1 MFKSVKAM
9 MKRSSALA
17 SSYSGACIRIAKDG
31 PDIVDL
37 AVSLWMNVAMPSLLY
52 GCESVPFTKQMIT
65 DIARQQ
71 SSIGKFNLGLPTCSP
86 NVSTSV
92 ILGLKPFKERLYS
105 AQLKFYVRLS
115 NQSNDRWSK
124 DALRDHSSGDWPS
137 PYLKMLGEIKQEVGM
152 ARWPASARHVD
163 IVLSHHFL
171 EGTNSEIRRLD
182 LPALAPLS
190 KRMRMDYVNESL
202 ESQVRYFG
210 ILLHNVFDQLFHLT
224 LHGHL
229 YGINTY
235 ILYLDEFSLFPLLV
249 GTSCCRL
256 LRYQFHIPGLQH
268 RAML

>member
-1 MFKSVKAM
+1 
-9 MKRSSALA
+9 
-17 SSYSGACIRIAKDG
+17 
-31 PDIVDL
+31 
-37 AVSLWMNVAMPSLLY
+37 
-52 GCESVPFTKQMIT
+52 
-65 DIARQQ
+65 
-71 SSIGKFNLGLPTCSP
+71 
-86 NVSTSV
+86 
-92 ILGLKPFKERLYS
+92 
-105 AQLKFYVRLS
+105 
-115 NQSNDRWSK
+115 
-124 DALRDHSSGDWPS
+124 
-137 PYLKMLGEIKQEVGM
+137 MLGEIKQEVGM

-190 KRMRMDYVNESL
+190 KRMRMDHVNESL

-210 ILLHNVFDQLFHLT
+210 ILLHNVFDQLFHLA

-229 YGINTY
+229 YGINIY